1 MIVQNSI
8 HTESFFEFQYEF
20 VNLQSGFD
28 LTSKL
33 YDIVTES
40 SQKDNFIVRLKNAV
54 VNIIKKFINFLQ
66 GLIFKEKKQSSSAS
80 NPTSSSKLQSS
91 TNNKNNS
98 KNDVSTHTD
107 NPTSASTK
115 QKLKVEQYGSD
126 VYVVDTN
133 FIEKELTVLFNL
145 KDDIFKRH
153 EKIVDRLENMS
164 WRDDETYNDPCF
176 EDAQKEMQNK
186 ITIKDDFLNRYD
198 SDKIKVIS
206 NYEVS
211 EKDYDRIHDLRLKYD
226 KLYFDR
232 KSNFSY
238 QILDFYQSLQD
249 KSKELLK
256 YAERAKL
263 SNQFVSGHDD
273 QSEKMKIMF
282 QYANFVIQKYNEM
295 VYVAMFLKNK
305 ISYNT
310 NLLDQLDKLI
320 GKY

>member
-40 SQKDNFIVRLKNAV
+40 SQKENFIVRLKNAV

-66 GLIFKEKKQSSSAS
+66 NLIFKEKKQSSSAS
-80 NPTSSSKLQSS
+80 NSTTSSKSQSS

-98 KNDVSTHTD
+98 KNDDLPHTD
-107 NPTSASTK
+107 NSISAPK
-115 QKLKVEQYGSD
+115 NQKLKVEQYGSD
-126 VYVVDTN
+126 VYVVTTD
-133 FIEKELTVLFNL
+133 FIEKELTGLFGL
-145 KDDIFKRH
+145 KEDIFKRH

-164 WRDDETYNDPCF
+164 WRNDESYDDPCF
-176 EDAQKEMQNK
+176 EEAQKEMQNK
-186 ITIKDDFLNRYD
+186 ITIKDDFLSRYD

-206 NYEVS
+206 NYEVN
-211 EKDYDRIHDLRLKYD
+211 EKDYDRIHDLRLEYD
-226 KLYFDR
+226 KLYFKP
-232 KSNFSY
+232 KSNFNY

-249 KSKELLK
+249 KSKELLE
-256 YAERAKL
+256 YAERANL
-263 SNQFVSGHDD
+263 SKQFVSGHDD

-295 VYVAMFLKNK
+295 VYITMFLKNK

-310 NLLDQLDKLI
+310 KLLDQLDKLT